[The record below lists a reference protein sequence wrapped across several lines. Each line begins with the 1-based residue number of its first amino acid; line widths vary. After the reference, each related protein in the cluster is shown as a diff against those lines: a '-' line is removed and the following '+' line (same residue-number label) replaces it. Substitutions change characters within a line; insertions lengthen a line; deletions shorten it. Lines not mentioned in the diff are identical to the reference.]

1 MSTPYTDN
9 VTLESNLTTNLSL
22 KTKSLFSGNTGAGA
36 GPIAFDENQVT
47 YGESEL
53 TVNSKR
59 KEIIDYIR
67 LRLGDGIV
75 DVELDK
81 EHYELAITQALIK
94 YRQRAQN
101 AEEESYAFLDLQP
114 EVQEYILPR
123 ETMVVRAAY
132 RRGIGSVTGTTA
144 SQFEPFASGYLN
156 TYMLVAG
163 RVGGLLS
170 YELFADYQKLAMRMF
185 GGYMNYT
192 WNPTTKK
199 LTLIRKMPQTGY
211 TFHRMSSLSASG
223 TSIGSTINIVVE
235 DPWYDL
241 TIGDTIAIRDCKIG
255 GYDGNYE
262 VLTISNDIKT
272 ITVSAVNV
280 LADTSVTGNDL
291 RLTKVYGNVTDAVK
305 ETILLWVY
313 NKKPDVM
320 LLNDTHAF
328 PWLQE
333 YAYSF
338 AKRILG
344 EAREKFASIAGPQG
358 GTQLNGASL
367 KSEAVTEMQEL
378 EQQLKDYVDGSMPLT
393 WVIG

>member
-1 MSTPYTDN
+1 MSTPFTGN
-9 VTLESNLTTNLSL
+9 VTLESNLTTQLSL
-22 KTKSLFSGNTGAGA
+22 KTQSLFSGNTGAGA
-36 GPIAFDENQVT
+36 GPIAFSDDQVT
-47 YGESEL
+47 FDDPDL

-59 KEIIDYIR
+59 KEITDYIR
-67 LRLGDGIV
+67 LRLGDGMV

-101 AEEESYAFLDLQP
+101 AEEESFAFLDLQP

-123 ETMVVRAAY
+123 ETMVVRAIY

-144 SQFEPFASGYLN
+144 SQFEPFSSGYLN

-170 YELFADYQKLAMRMF
+170 YELFVDYQKLSMRMF
-185 GGYMNYT
+185 GGYMNFT
-192 WNPTTKK
+192 WNPTSKK
-199 LTLIRKMPQTGY
+199 LTLVRKMPETGY
-211 TFHRMSSLSASG
+211 TYHRMSSLSASG
-223 TSIGSTINIVVE
+223 TSVGSTITIVVE
-235 DPWYDL
+235 DPWYD
-241 TIGDTIAIRDCKIG
+241 IAVGNKIAIRDCKIG
-255 GYDGNYE
+255 GYDANYT
-262 VLTISNDIKT
+262 VLTVSNDLKT
-272 ITVSAVNV
+272 ITVAAVNV
-280 LADTSVTGNDL
+280 LAATSVTGNDL
-291 RLTKVYGNVTDAVK
+291 RLTKVFGNVTDAVK
-305 ETILLWVY
+305 ETVLLWVY

-320 LLNDTHAF
+320 LFNDSHAY
-328 PWLQE
+328 PWVQD

-367 KSEAVTEMQEL
+367 KAEAQAEMAEL
-378 EQQLKDYVDGSMPLT
+378 EQ
-393 WVIG
+393 

>member
-1 MSTPYTDN
+1 MSTPFTGN
-9 VTLESNLTTNLSL
+9 VTLESNLTTHLSL
-22 KTKSLFSGNTGAGA
+22 KTQSLFSGNTGAGA
-36 GPIAFDENQVT
+36 GPIAFSDDQVT
-47 YGESEL
+47 YDDPDL

-59 KEIIDYIR
+59 KEITDYIR
-67 LRLGDGIV
+67 LRLGDGMV

-101 AEEESYAFLDLQP
+101 AEEESFAFMDLQP

-123 ETMVVRAAY
+123 ETMVVRAIY

-144 SQFEPFASGYLN
+144 SQFEPFSSGYLN

-170 YELFADYQKLAMRMF
+170 YELFVDYQKLSMKMF
-185 GGYMNYT
+185 GGYMNFT
-192 WNPTTKK
+192 WNPTSKK
-199 LTLIRKMPQTGY
+199 LTLIRKMPETGY
-211 TFHRMSSLSASG
+211 TFHRMSALSASG
-223 TSIGSTINIVVE
+223 TSIGSTITIVVE
-235 DPWYDL
+235 DPWYD
-241 TIGDTIAIRDCKIG
+241 IAVGNKIAIRDCKIG
-255 GYDGNYE
+255 GYDANYT
-262 VLTISNDIKT
+262 VLTVSNDLKT
-272 ITVSAVNV
+272 ITVAAVNV
-280 LADTSVTGNDL
+280 LAATTVTGNDL

-305 ETILLWVY
+305 ETVLLWVY

-320 LLNDTHAF
+320 LFNDSHAF
-328 PWLQE
+328 PWLQD

-367 KSEAVTEMQEL
+367 KAEAQAEMDSL
-378 EQQLKDYVDGSMPLT
+378 EQQLKDYVDGSQPLT

>member
-1 MSTPYTDN
+1 MSNPYTGN
-9 VTLESNLTTNLSL
+9 VTLDSNLNTSLSL

-36 GPIAFDENQVT
+36 GPIAFDDNLVT

-53 TVNSKR
+53 TLNAKR

-81 EHYELAITQALIK
+81 EHYDLAINQALIK

-101 AEEESYAFLDLQP
+101 AEEESYAFLELQP

-123 ETMVVRAAY
+123 ETMTIRAVY

-156 TYMLVAG
+156 TYMQAAG

-170 YELFADYQKLAMRMF
+170 YELFTGYQEVTMRMF
-185 GGYMNYT
+185 GGYMNFT

-199 LTLIRKMPQTGY
+199 ITLIRKMPQTGY
-211 TFHRMSSLSASG
+211 SYHRMTSLTSNG
-223 TSIGSTINIVVE
+223 LSIGSTITIEVE
-235 DPWYDL
+235 DSWNDL
-241 TIGDTIAIRDCKIG
+241 SVGDIIAIRDCKIG
-255 GYDGNYE
+255 GYDGNYY
-262 VLTISNDIKT
+262 VLTVSDNLKT
-272 ITVSAVNV
+272 VTVSAVNPLV
-280 LADTSVTGNDL
+280 ATSVTGNDL

-305 ETILLWVY
+305 ETVLLWVY
-313 NKKPDVM
+313 NTKPDIM
-320 LLNDTHAF
+320 LFNDVHAF
-328 PWLQE
+328 PWLQD

-338 AKRILG
+338 AKRIVG

-367 KSEAVTEMQEL
+367 KAEAATEMVEL
-378 EQQLKDYVDGSMPLT
+378 EQQLKDYVDGSQPLT